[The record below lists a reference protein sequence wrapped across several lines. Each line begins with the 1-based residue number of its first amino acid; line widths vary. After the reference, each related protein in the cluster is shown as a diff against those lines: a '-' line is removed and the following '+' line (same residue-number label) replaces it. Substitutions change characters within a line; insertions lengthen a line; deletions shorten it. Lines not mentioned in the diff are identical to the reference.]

1 MNRETFGAIDIG
13 SNAIRLLIDYVEQY
27 DDLRTEYK
35 KAAFVRVPI
44 RLGDDV
50 FLRGHIGN
58 DRAEALCDA
67 MQGFAALLR
76 AYGVRDYRACAT
88 SAMREAANGREILE
102 RVRLRSGISVETI
115 SGAEEADTIF
125 AAGGLKELLDHT
137 KTYLYVD
144 VGGGSTELVV
154 YASGEKTA
162 AESFRLGTVRILS
175 GATQP
180 AEWHRF
186 EEWLARQV
194 EMHHPSAVIGS
205 GGNINKVHKM
215 LEKRSREAIRTKE
228 LVLLYEQLRNLTVL
242 QRMEQFYLNQ
252 SRAEV
257 IVPALRI
264 FTDVTRIGRIGTIY
278 VPRQGLADG
287 IIRQLYRQYNPQYR

>member
-102 RVRLRSGISVETI
+102 RVRLRSGISIETI

-144 VGGGSTELVV
+144 VGGGSTEIVV

-194 EMHHPSAVIGS
+194 ETHHPSAVIGS